1 MRKLKN
7 IALPKFKKEEK
18 KKDGKNKLIV
28 FRRKQVVA
36 ASLVALIG
44 IAGYLNWSFQTDVTD
59 ESIAVMYN
67 EASKKLGEAQMVTN
81 NDAADSEETENN
93 EDVKASNN
101 YFAQAKIDR
110 EVKRDEAVEM
120 LTNVLNSTEST
131 EEAKVNAQTE
141 IFTLAE
147 YTQKEV
153 NAENLIK
160 ARGYDNAVVFM
171 TAEGANVAV
180 ECEGLTDVDAAVISE
195 AVSDSTAVDVSC
207 IKIVEIAPEG

>member
-1 MRKLKN
+1 MGMLTKVRLAKSKHSQGKN
-7 IALPKFKKEEK
+7 
-18 KKDGKNKLIV
+18 DGKNKIIV

-44 IAGYLNWSFQTDVTD
+44 IAGYLNWSFQNDLTD
-59 ESIAVMYN
+59 ESISVMYN

-81 NDAADSEETENN
+81 TETEA
-93 EDVKASNN
+93 EPSPAPVEAKTSNN

-110 EVKRDEAVEM
+110 EMKRDEAIEM
-120 LTNVLNSTEST
+120 LTSVLNSTESSDD
-131 EEAKVNAQTE
+131 AKLSAQTE

-160 ARGYDNAVVFM
+160 ARGYGDAVVFL
-171 TAEGANVAV
+171 TNDGANVAV
-180 ECEGLTDVDAAVISE
+180 ESDGLTEVEAAVISE
-195 AVSDSTAVDVSC
+195 AVSDSTELSASC
-207 IKIVEIAPEG
+207 IKIVEIAPEN